1 MDEEDKGLD
10 AAKEKIINRRK
21 SRFEQQERNK
31 RWKDN
36 LLESSSDQQYTN
48 STIAFYSNLPVR
60 SKRKLKEKRLSVAGV
75 KLSISVDNENNQS
88 IDSYLNIY
96 CNDFSM
102 IVDDSYSSNG
112 EGVIP
117 ELPETPNHSPMQ
129 DDDNEAVSRHSDI
142 SYDFIQPSP
151 QKKVYIEI
159 DSVINYVYEL
169 SQNNGISPANDEY
182 TAFSLSDV
190 DAKEGKLKERSFVFV
205 IRKSVE
211 FEDCWGWVYA
221 CSCTKE
227 QIRFCN
233 SISRRVPLKRKEFDD
248 EYNKSCLHIKAA
260 SHLMAEFDSRN
271 RIEPESHYKNTGE
284 PGSDS
289 PVFPILSTENVVSVW
304 DQQKNDYGAITIIRN
319 HFSCLCCPSSTSC
332 SHIDILTSMEG
343 STKLPSNAER
353 MLQCV
358 KEEGSTSAAENQ
370 KTLSWQQIPFQRQSL
385 NKERQFVSSLGDD
398 DSFVLKPLLVPD
410 LKCPNCGGKWS
421 SDDPVKNDWVY
432 SNAVAVFLD
441 FGIFTAKVYCIK
453 CATECSWYQYDGL
466 EDVLINM
473 GSYLVSHK
481 ILRRFML
488 CFLHGR
494 MPIYVFHS
502 IYVREKQAEGY
513 ADLASSFTY
522 NKFKNAWYS
531 YMELLDINIDTGFSC
546 KICKEEPSVLI
557 MDATSLSF
565 RKEFMHWRSFLNKV
579 DTNSDML
586 IPRKSQFKDRILIS
600 NKRCR
605 SLLLRYAWSPRRK
618 AKRLTGEE
626 MEELMSILKTDCLEV
641 HDLLSYIQACCIP
654 IDHQYAR
661 ESEKTKLETVPFTC
675 PRVWMPF
682 VEALGVA
689 TPVCG
694 LIHQDEV
701 LLTALEN
708 LVKANGAV
716 SAEILGIV
724 RTKFPVL
731 HDIVSTFE
739 KFQCPI
745 ALLPV
750 LKILVE
756 KSKKPFQ
763 DYNNVDAADDD
774 LLLSEGEDPENL
786 IYSHWPCLRQNRRRG
801 KYSVDKKGSK
811 KDTMSC
817 HKTSKGHPTLLPGVF
832 TMFCKHGMNH
842 FLIYFYNGICC
853 E

>member
-36 LLESSSDQQYTN
+36 LLESSSDQQYAN

-60 SKRKLKEKRLSVAGV
+60 SKRKLKEKRLSVA
-75 KLSISVDNENNQS
+75 
-88 IDSYLNIY
+88 
-96 CNDFSM
+96 
-102 IVDDSYSSNG
+102 VDDSYSSNA

-129 DDDNEAVSRHSDI
+129 DDDNEAVSRHSDM
-142 SYDFIQPSP
+142 SYDFIQPSA

-211 FEDCWGWVYA
+211 FDDCWGWVYA

-227 QIRFCN
+227 QLEHCFSSTYIP
-233 SISRRVPLKRKEFDD
+233 VLEFDN

-271 RIEPESHYKNTGE
+271 RIEPESHYKNTAEHFRFLDE

-319 HFSCLCCPSSTSC
+319 HLSCLCCPSSTSC

-358 KEEGSTSAAENQ
+358 QEE
-370 KTLSWQQIPFQRQSL
+370 
-385 NKERQFVSSLGDD
+385 
-398 DSFVLKPLLVPD
+398 VPD

-432 SNAVAVFLD
+432 SKAVAVFLD

-466 EDVLINM
+466 EDGLINM

-502 IYVREKQAEGY
+502 IYVREKQVEGY

-522 NKFKNAWYS
+522 NKFKNAWYR
-531 YMELLDINIDTGFSC
+531 YMELLDIDIDTGFSC

-565 RKEFMHWRSFLNKV
+565 RKEFMHWHSFLNKV

-600 NKRCR
+600 NKRCG
-605 SLLLRYAWSPRRK
+605 SLLLRYACSPRRK
-618 AKRLTGEE
+618 AKKLTGEE

-641 HDLLSYIQACCIP
+641 HDLLSHIQACCIP

-675 PRVWMPF
+675 SRVWMPF

-689 TPVCG
+689 THVCG
-694 LIHQDEV
+694 LIHQDNV

-756 KSKKPFQ
+756 KSKQPFQ
-763 DYNNVDAADDD
+763 DYNGVDAADDD
-774 LLLSEGEDPENL
+774 LLLSEGESPEHS
-786 IYSHWPCLRQNRRRG
+786 IYSHWPCLTQSRRRG

-842 FLIYFYNGICC
+842 LLIYF
-853 E
+853 